1 MGTERNIYPCFAEIH
16 TANLENMDFE
26 EIDTENSKNSDF
38 EDTNIANISSP
49 SKHDWLKC
57 RDTLLKDIETE
68 VNQFSSIKTEKQIN
82 GNHSGVNICFYAQ

>member
-1 MGTERNIYPCFAEIH
+1 MGTERNFYPCFAEIH
-16 TANLENMDFE
+16 TANLENSDFE

-38 EDTNIANISSP
+38 EDTNVANISSP

-68 VNQFSSIKTEKQIN
+68 VNQFSSIKTEKQMN